1 MPAAPVAIEVALNG
15 PWGRARVAHLPIE
28 PVELIAQGIACAEAG
43 AAVIHLHAYDPATGR
58 QNDDWRIYARIIE
71 GIRARVDA
79 IVYPTIP
86 LAGSGLSEGEHGA
99 RFAHLEELGRRGLL
113 DWAVVDPGS
122 VNFLDAASDA
132 TEGDGTGDGTGG
144 GGTPFLY
151 RNTVEEVR
159 AALAIAASHRL
170 RPSYAIY
177 EPGFA
182 RAGAVLAREA
192 GVRTPLYRLM
202 FSERF
207 AWGFPP
213 RAWALDAYR
222 ALLAEVAPGA
232 AWMVAGLGVDIAPLI
247 PEAVAAG
254 GHVRVGIEDAPWESR
269 RTNLDWVRLAVRAV
283 EKAGGAPMTAAQ
295 LSSSLSQ

>member
-1 MPAAPVAIEVALNG
+1 MTRPVAIEVALNG
-15 PWGRARVAHLPIE
+15 PWGRGRVAHLPIE
-28 PVELIAQGIACAEAG
+28 PAALIEQGIACAEAG
-43 AAVIHLHAYDPATGR
+43 AAIIHLHAYDVATGR
-58 QNDDWRIYARIIE
+58 QNDDWRIYAGIIE

-86 LAGSGLSEGEHGA
+86 LAGSGLTQGEGAGGEPGA

-122 VNFLDAASDA
+122 VNFLDAAADDA
-132 TEGDGTGDGTGG
+132 EG

-159 AALAIAASHRL
+159 AALDIASRHGL

-182 RAGAVLAREA
+182 RAGALLAREA
-192 GVRTPLYRLM
+192 GVRTPVYRLM
-202 FSERF
+202 FSDRF

-213 RAWALDAYR
+213 RPWALEAYR

-232 AWMVAGLGVDIAPLI
+232 PWMVAGLGVDITRLIAP
-247 PEAVAAG
+247 AVAAG
-254 GHVRVGIEDAPWESR
+254 GHVRVGIEDAPFDST

-283 EKAGGAPMTAAQ
+283 EAAGGTPMTAAQ

>member
-1 MPAAPVAIEVALNG
+1 MPTPTAIEVALNG
-15 PWGRARVAHLPIE
+15 PWGRARVPHLPVE
-28 PVELIAQGIACAEAG
+28 PAELIAQGIACAEAG

-86 LAGSGLSEGEHGA
+86 LAGSGLSEGEQGS

-122 VNFLDAASDA
+122 VNFLDAD
-132 TEGDGTGDGTGG
+132 G

-151 RNTVEEVR
+151 RNTTEEVR
-159 AALAIAASHRL
+159 AALAIAARHGL

-232 AWMVAGLGVDIAPLI
+232 AWMIAGLGVDISALI
-247 PEAVAAG
+247 PAAVAAG
-254 GHVRVGIEDAPWESR
+254 GHVRVGIEDAPWEST
-269 RTNLDWVRLAVRAV
+269 RTNIDWVRLAVRAV
-283 EKAGGAPMTAAQ
+283 EAAGGAPATAAQ

>member
-1 MPAAPVAIEVALNG
+1 MPTPTAIEVALNG
-15 PWGRARVAHLPIE
+15 PWGRARVPHLPVE
-28 PVELIAQGIACAEAG
+28 PAELIAQGIACAEAG

-86 LAGSGLSEGEHGA
+86 LAGSGLSEGEQGS

-122 VNFLDAASDA
+122 VNFLDAD
-132 TEGDGTGDGTGG
+132 G

-151 RNTVEEVR
+151 RNTTEEVR
-159 AALAIAASHRL
+159 AALAIAARHGL

-192 GVRTPLYRLM
+192 GVRTPLYRMM

-232 AWMVAGLGVDIAPLI
+232 AWMIAGLGVDISALI
-247 PEAVAAG
+247 PAAVAAG
-254 GHVRVGIEDAPWESR
+254 GHVRVGIEDAPWEST
-269 RTNLDWVRLAVRAV
+269 RTNIDWVRLAVRAV
-283 EKAGGAPMTAAQ
+283 EAAGGAPATAAQ

>member
-1 MPAAPVAIEVALNG
+1 MPTPTAIEVALNG
-15 PWGRARVAHLPIE
+15 PWGRARVPHLPVE
-28 PVELIAQGIACAEAG
+28 PAELIAQGIACAEAG

-58 QNDDWRIYARIIE
+58 QNDDWRIYARLIE

-86 LAGSGLSEGEHGA
+86 LAGSGLSEGEQGS

-122 VNFLDAASDA
+122 VNFLDAD
-132 TEGDGTGDGTGG
+132 G

-151 RNTVEEVR
+151 RNTTEEVR
-159 AALAIAASHRL
+159 AALAIAARHGL

-232 AWMVAGLGVDIAPLI
+232 AWMIAGLGVDISALI
-247 PEAVAAG
+247 PAAVAAG
-254 GHVRVGIEDAPWESR
+254 GHVRVGIEDAPWEST
-269 RTNLDWVRLAVRAV
+269 RTNIDWVRLAVRAV
-283 EKAGGAPMTAAQ
+283 EAAGGAPATAAQ

>member
-1 MPAAPVAIEVALNG
+1 MRRPIAIEVALNG
-15 PWGRARVAHLPIE
+15 PWGQARVPHLPIAPE
-28 PVELIAQGIACAEAG
+28 ALIAQGIACAEAG
-43 AAVIHLHAYDPATGR
+43 AAVIHLHAYDTATGR
-58 QNDDWRIYARIIE
+58 QNDDWRIYAGIIE

-86 LAGSGLSEGEHGA
+86 LAGSGLSAGEGGEGEQAGPEPGA

-122 VNFLDAASDA
+122 VNFLGADN
-132 TEGDGTGDGTGG
+132 T
-144 GGTPFLY
+144 GTPFLY

-159 AALAIAASHRL
+159 AALAIASRHKL

-192 GVRTPLYRLM
+192 RVKTPVYRLM
-202 FSERF
+202 FSDRF

-213 RAWALDAYR
+213 RVWALEAYR
-222 ALLAEVAPGA
+222 ALLAEVAPA
-232 AWMVAGLGVDIAPLI
+232 APWMVAGLGVDITPLI
-247 PEAVAAG
+247 PAAVASG
-254 GHVRVGIEDAPWESR
+254 GHVRVGIEDAPWDSTR
-269 RTNLDWVRLAVRAV
+269 SNLDWVLLAVASV
-283 EKAGGAPMTAAQ
+283 EAAGGAPMTAAQ

>member
-1 MPAAPVAIEVALNG
+1 MPTPTAIEVALNG
-15 PWGRARVAHLPIE
+15 PWGRARVPHLPVE
-28 PVELIAQGIACAEAG
+28 PAELIAQGIACAEAG

-86 LAGSGLSEGEHGA
+86 LAGSGLSEGEQGS

-122 VNFLDAASDA
+122 VNFLDAD
-132 TEGDGTGDGTGG
+132 G

-151 RNTVEEVR
+151 RNTTEEVR
-159 AALAIAASHRL
+159 AALAIAARHGL

-232 AWMVAGLGVDIAPLI
+232 AWMIAGLGVDISALI
-247 PEAVAAG
+247 PAAVAAG
-254 GHVRVGIEDAPWESR
+254 GHVLVGIEDAPWEST
-269 RTNLDWVRLAVRAV
+269 RTNIDWVRLAVRAV
-283 EKAGGAPMTAAQ
+283 EAAGGAPATAAQ